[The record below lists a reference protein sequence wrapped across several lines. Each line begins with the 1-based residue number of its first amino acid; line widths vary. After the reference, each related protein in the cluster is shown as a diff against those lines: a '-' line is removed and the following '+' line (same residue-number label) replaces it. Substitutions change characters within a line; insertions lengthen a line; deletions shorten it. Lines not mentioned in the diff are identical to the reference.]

1 MDDDGNHG
9 GSYARNGGKRDRLPS
24 ADGLSPLSRA
34 YRHRREHSGSITSRS
49 STVTDVE
56 LLAYQL
62 QLSVREVHAAIR
74 LGLIE
79 WPKR

>member
-9 GSYARNGGKRDRLPS
+9 GSFARNGGKRDRLPS
-24 ADGLSPLSRA
+24 PDGLSPLSRA
-34 YRHRREHSGSITSRS
+34 YRQSREHSGSITSRAANVS
-49 STVTDVE
+49 EVE
-56 LLAYQL
+56 LLAFQL
-62 QLSVREVHAAIR
+62 RLSVREVQAAIR